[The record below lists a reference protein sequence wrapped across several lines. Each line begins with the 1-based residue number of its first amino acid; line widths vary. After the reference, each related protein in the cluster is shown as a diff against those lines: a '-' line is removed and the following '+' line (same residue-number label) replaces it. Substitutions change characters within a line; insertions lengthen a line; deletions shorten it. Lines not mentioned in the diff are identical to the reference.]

1 MTKTLEE
8 IDAQIEALQEE
19 REKKLK
25 ADKENAKKTAK
36 ALIEQYEF
44 TLGDF
49 RGKAQ
54 SCLLNSITKLGDDT
68 LKRVKLEIEEQI
80 AKPKK
85 PKKSKKTSD

>member
-1 MTKTLEE
+1 MTKTLDE
-8 IDAQIEALQEE
+8 IDAQIKALQEE

-25 ADKENAKKTAK
+25 ADKDNAKKTAK

-54 SCLLNSITKLGDDT
+54 NCLLNSITKLGDDT

-85 PKKSKKTSD
+85 PKESKKTSD